1 MAGKNKKISGG
12 GFHHVSLKVGDLNR
26 SIQFY
31 TEGLGFVEK
40 ISWGEGLQRRVLL
53 DTGDG
58 NYFELG
64 QTPDPIRE
72 GGCFPHVAL
81 RTDNCNAAIESVRAA
96 GAIVT
101 KEPKDVILPTHP
113 PFKIRVAFFKG
124 PDGEEI
130 EFFQNDLT

>member
-1 MAGKNKKISGG
+1 MAWKNKKISGG
-12 GFHHVSLKVGDLNR
+12 GFHHVSLKVSDLTR
-26 SIQFY
+26 SIRFY

-58 NYFELG
+58 NYFEFG
-64 QTPDPIRE
+64 QTSDPIRE

-81 RTDNCNAAIESVRAA
+81 RTDNCNAAIEAARAA
-96 GAIVT
+96 GATVT
-101 KEPKDVILPTHP
+101 KEPIDVTLPAHP
-113 PFKIRVAFFKG
+113 PLKIRIAFFKG

-130 EFFQNDLT
+130 ELFENELT

>member
-12 GFHHVSLKVGDLNR
+12 GFHHVSLKVSDLNR

-58 NYFELG
+58 NYFEFG

-72 GGCFPHVAL
+72 GGCFRTSHSERITAMPLSRPSVPLAPSL
-81 RTDNCNAAIESVRAA
+81 RRS
-96 GAIVT
+96 
-101 KEPKDVILPTHP
+101 PKT
-113 PFKIRVAFFKG
+113 
-124 PDGEEI
+124 
-130 EFFQNDLT
+130 